1 MLTFDEKLSIIE
13 SFPELQRRDVS
24 LGRINFHYEE
34 SVFDKKTVVYH
45 LHPNGNGFVYAGML
59 PGWDKDAKG
68 MVNIR
73 ELAEKELKQLIAD
86 SIYSL
91 SDKTGSHPHEEAL
104 AGDSQKE
111 HWVNANRHTLL
122 LVQEEGTWTI
132 YNGLHLEDAFETYD
146 EARQYLLDEGFNQT
160 RNPSEN
166 GR

>member
-1 MLTFDEKLSIIE
+1 MLTFEEKLSIIE

-73 ELAEKELKQLIAD
+73 ELPEKELKQLIAD

-91 SDKTGSHPHEEAL
+91 SAKKDSLPHDGSL
-104 AGDSQKE
+104 AGDSEKE
-111 HWVNANRHTLL
+111 YWINANGHTLL

-132 YNGLHLEDAFETYD
+132 YNGLNLEDAFETYD
-146 EARQYLLDEGFNQT
+146 EASLYLHDEGFKQDKNH
-160 RNPSEN
+160 NEN